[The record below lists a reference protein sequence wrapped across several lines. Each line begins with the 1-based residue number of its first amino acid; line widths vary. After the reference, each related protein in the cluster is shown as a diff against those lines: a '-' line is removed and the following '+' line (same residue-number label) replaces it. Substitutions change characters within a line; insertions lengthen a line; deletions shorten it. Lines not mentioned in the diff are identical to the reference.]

1 MSLKQQLIAEKNA
14 QVAVPHPLK
23 RGFAMSKYILKY
35 TRDERVKYISHLD
48 FIRMFHRTVR
58 RSGVNF
64 LFSEGFNPHPIMTVA
79 NPLSVGVTSD
89 GEYMK
94 VGFVDEF
101 SPEEIKEKI
110 NSAFPPGFEITQIHK
125 LKGKE
130 IDLTKIRFADYTV
143 LAELSD
149 GCSPCVAEK
158 IMEQQ
163 SVVVMKKSKS
173 GEKPS
178 DIRPHIHSLEL
189 VSADSKTATYK
200 MRLSCSNEY
209 NLKPETVI
217 SAMENLDSEFKHTF
231 LCIHRDGLVLE
242 RN

>member
-1 MSLKQQLIAEKNA
+1 
-14 QVAVPHPLK
+14 
-23 RGFAMSKYILKY
+23 MSKYILKY

-64 LFSEGFNPHPIMTVA
+64 LFSEGFNPHPVMTVA
-79 NPLSVGVTSD
+79 MPLSVGVTSG

-94 VGFVDEF
+94 VGFADDF

-110 NSAFPPGFEITQIHK
+110 NNSFPPGFQITEIHK
-125 LKGKE
+125 LVGKE

-143 LAELSD
+143 SAELQE
-149 GCSPCVAEK
+149 GGVVCNPETVL
-158 IMEQQ
+158 EQK
-163 SVVVMKKSKS
+163 SLVVMKKTKS

-178 DIRPHIHSLEL
+178 DIRPHIHSLSF
-189 VSADSKTATYK
+189 VSFEKNVATYK
-200 MRLSCSNEY
+200 MRLSCSNDY

-217 SAMENLDSEFKHTF
+217 DAMRSLCDEFRHTF

>member
-1 MSLKQQLIAEKNA
+1 
-14 QVAVPHPLK
+14 
-23 RGFAMSKYILKY
+23 MSKYILKY

-64 LFSEGFNPHPIMTVA
+64 LFSEGFNPHPVMTVA
-79 NPLSVGVTSD
+79 MPLSVGVTSG

-94 VGFVDEF
+94 VGFTDEF
-101 SPEEIKEKI
+101 SPAEIKEKI
-110 NSAFPPGFEITQIHK
+110 NSSFPPGFEITEIHK
-125 LKGKE
+125 LRGKE

-143 LAELSD
+143 LAELAEGASVCD
-149 GCSPCVAEK
+149 GKVLMDRE
-158 IMEQQ
+158 

-178 DIRPHIHSLEL
+178 DIRPHIKMLSLAS
-189 VSADSKTATYK
+189 VDGNVATYK
-200 MRLSCSNEY
+200 MQLSCSNDY

-217 SAMENLDSEFKHTF
+217 SAMENLCDGFKTGF
-231 LCIHRDGLVLE
+231 LCIHRDGLILPGSE
-242 RN
+242 RK

>member
-1 MSLKQQLIAEKNA
+1 
-14 QVAVPHPLK
+14 
-23 RGFAMSKYILKY
+23 MSKYILKY

-79 NPLSVGVTSD
+79 MPLSVGVTSG

-94 VGFVDEF
+94 VGFEDEF
-101 SPEEIKEKI
+101 SPDEIKEKI
-110 NSAFPPGFEITQIHK
+110 NASFPPGFEIVEIHK
-125 LKGKE
+125 LQGKE
-130 IDLTKIRFADYTV
+130 IDLTKIHLADYTV
-143 LAELSD
+143 VAELQD
-149 GCSPCVAEK
+149 GSSLCDPEK
-158 IMEQQ
+158 VLEQE
-163 SVVVMKKSKS
+163 SLVVMKKSKS

-178 DIRPHIHSLEL
+178 DIRPHIHSLSI
-189 VSADSKTATYK
+189 VSASENVVTYK
-200 MRLSCSNEY
+200 MRLSCSNDY

-217 SAMENLDSEFKHTF
+217 SAMENLCEEFKTEF

-242 RN
+242 RK

>member
-1 MSLKQQLIAEKNA
+1 
-14 QVAVPHPLK
+14 
-23 RGFAMSKYILKY
+23 MSKYILKY

-64 LFSEGFNPHPIMTVA
+64 LFSEGFNPHPVMTVA
-79 NPLSVGVTSD
+79 MPLSVGVTSG

-94 VGFVDEF
+94 VGFTDEF
-101 SPEEIKEKI
+101 SPAKIKEKI
-110 NSAFPPGFEITQIHK
+110 NSSFPPGFEITEIHK
-125 LKGKE
+125 LQGKE

-143 LAELSD
+143 MAELAEGASVCD
-149 GCSPCVAEK
+149 GKEL
-158 IMEQQ
+158 IDRE

-178 DIRPHIHSLEL
+178 DIRPHIKMLSLAS
-189 VSADSKTATYK
+189 VDGNVATYK
-200 MRLSCSNEY
+200 MRLSCSNDY

-217 SAMENLDSEFKHTF
+217 SAMENLCDGFKTEF
-231 LCIHRDGLVLE
+231 LCIHRDGLILPGSE
-242 RN
+242 RK

>member
-1 MSLKQQLIAEKNA
+1 
-14 QVAVPHPLK
+14 
-23 RGFAMSKYILKY
+23 MSKYILKY

-64 LFSEGFNPHPIMTVA
+64 LFSEGFNPHPVMTVA
-79 NPLSVGVTSD
+79 MPLSVGVTSG

-94 VGFVDEF
+94 VGFTDEF
-101 SPEEIKEKI
+101 SPAEIKEKI
-110 NSAFPPGFEITQIHK
+110 NSSFPPGFEITEIHK
-125 LKGKE
+125 LQGKE

-143 LAELSD
+143 MAELAEGASVCD
-149 GCSPCVAEK
+149 GKALMDRE
-158 IMEQQ
+158 

-178 DIRPHIHSLEL
+178 DIRPHIKMLSLAS
-189 VSADSKTATYK
+189 VDGNVTTYK
-200 MRLSCSNEY
+200 MRLSCSNDY

-217 SAMENLDSEFKHTF
+217 SAMENLCDGFKTEF
-231 LCIHRDGLVLE
+231 LCIHRDGLILPGSE
-242 RN
+242 RK